1 MISITENSAQ
11 LLRPSP
17 VVFPQGPASLPLVE
31 ASVARLL
38 NLSDGQVVQGTVQ
51 TQGDQLALLLRGRLL
66 DLPPGMDWTLGQRLN
81 LRAQL
86 NPDGSLTLNRLPTPG
101 PGKSASSSGAAGS
114 AARGVPDAAG
124 GAAGGTRAATPPYGT
139 SVDPTVAARSQ
150 VPAQPPPSSVPAG
163 TLYPSP
169 AAPGPA
175 AHSDAVSIP
184 GALSPPT
191 ADARA
196 PMPEPAA
203 IAPLPTDDPAAP
215 PAPRAPQSEA
225 QAAAPPGRSA
235 EPVSDQR
242 SLYAGP
248 APAAGNVAP
257 AYVAAAAHNMPL
269 DPAHAGAIAQQQVAA
284 EQPARPA
291 GGAQKAGP
299 AAAAPS
305 LFAPSQETEPG
316 TSAYAPPM
324 VAQAPLPG
332 RAEPLP
338 APAVARVDAP
348 TVQAMGLKDGQVV
361 QASVQ
366 ARDGALGFVVDG
378 RVLPTLQ
385 PGAQD
390 DPLLV
395 NLRVEIHEDGSATLH
410 NLLAPLPRL
419 APAAAPL
426 ALAPV
431 SLGGVLASVA
441 EEVPQR
447 VTLGPQDF
455 FSRLGSLLFRANGLP
470 EMVNL
475 FNSGTLDTV
484 LGQIGRPDLQAQWA
498 RQRLSMAQLS
508 PRDVRNAVQAAL
520 GSERGLLSGLER
532 DIPATDTKQLLM
544 GALASMGSLD
554 DLSGDDLRAAQHLQR
569 GVDDLESAQV
579 RAAQAQ
585 TQQELVFN
593 MVIPFKDAAPVE
605 IQFER
610 RRTSEGK
617 TTPFTVNVHST
628 STDYGELWL
637 KTELQ
642 GKDQV
647 DLVMWARRA
656 AVVDMAQAGAASLGQ
671 QLQASGLAMRSFQV
685 IHGERP
691 GSNPDATPP
700 APVSALA
707 GAVLDIR
714 A

>member
-11 LLRPSP
+11 LIRPSP
-17 VVFPQGPASLPLVE
+17 AVFPQGPASLPLVE
-31 ASVARLL
+31 AGVARLL
-38 NLSDGQVVQGTVQ
+38 NLTDGQVVQGTVQ

-66 DLPPGMDWTLGQRLN
+66 DLPPGMDWTVGQRLN
-81 LRAQL
+81 LRAQI
-86 NPDGSLTLNRLPTPG
+86 NPDGTLTLNRLPTPG
-101 PGKSASSSGAAGS
+101 QGKSSPGAGPVGNTPSGAPDTAAQSTGGARAGFAGPGAS
-114 AARGVPDAAG
+114 VDAAT
-124 GAAGGTRAATPPYGT
+124 APRPQASPP
-139 SVDPTVAARSQ
+139 
-150 VPAQPPPSSVPAG
+150 PPPSSVPAG
-163 TLYPSP
+163 TLYPPPRNDGVPSPTPNAPAQPHNPAPASASAPAQADPANP
-169 AAPGPA
+169 AA
-175 AHSDAVSIP
+175 AHASQPQS
-184 GALSPPT
+184 GALSG
-191 ADARA
+191 
-196 PMPEPAA
+196 
-203 IAPLPTDDPAAP
+203 
-215 PAPRAPQSEA
+215 S
-225 QAAAPPGRSA
+225 SA
-235 EPVSDQR
+235 EPMSTQR

-248 APAAGNVAP
+248 PPVAAGNVAP
-257 AYVAAAAHNMPL
+257 ALSAATVQSMQSE
-269 DPAHAGAIAQQQVAA
+269 PANAGALAQQQVVA
-284 EQPARPA
+284 EQPARQA
-291 GGAQKAGP
+291 AGP
-299 AAAAPS
+299 RRTAAAGSPSIAP
-305 LFAPSQETEPG
+305 QQTEAG
-316 TSAYAPPM
+316 SSAYAPPL
-324 VAQAPLPG
+324 VALAPLPG
-332 RAEPLP
+332 PAQPLP

-348 TVQAMGLKDGQVV
+348 TVQAMGLKDGQIL

-385 PGAQD
+385 PGTQD

-395 NLRVEIHEDGSATLH
+395 NLRVEINEDGSATLH
-410 NLLAPLPRL
+410 NLLAPAARPAL
-419 APAAAPL
+419 AAAPL
-426 ALAPV
+426 SLAPV
-431 SLGGVLASVA
+431 SLGGVLATVA

-475 FNSGTLDTV
+475 FNSGTLDAV

-508 PRDVRNAVQAAL
+508 ARDVRGAVQAAL
-520 GSERGLLSGLER
+520 GSERDLLSGVAR
-532 DIPATDTKQLLM
+532 DMPATDTKQLLM
-544 GALASMGSLD
+544 GVLASMGSLD
-554 DLSGDDLRAAQHLQR
+554 ELSGEDLRTAQHLQR

-628 STDYGELWL
+628 SSDYGELWL

-656 AVVDMAQAGAASLGQ
+656 AVVDMAQAGAAGLGQ
-671 QLQASGLAMRSFQV
+671 QLEASGLAMRSFKV

-691 GSNPDATPP
+691 GSNPNAAAEP
-700 APVSALA
+700 PVSALA

>member
-11 LLRPSP
+11 LIRPAP

-31 ASVARLL
+31 ASVARVL
-38 NLSDGQVVQGTVQ
+38 NLTDGQVVQGTVQ
-51 TQGDQLALLLRGRLL
+51 AQGDQLALLLRGRLL
-66 DLPPGMDWTLGQRLN
+66 DLPPAMDWTVGQRLN
-81 LRAQL
+81 LRAQM
-86 NPDGSLTLNRLPTPG
+86 NPDGTLTLNRLPTPG
-101 PGKSASSSGAAGS
+101 QGKSARGAGTAGPAESGAQDGSTPATAGARAS
-114 AARGVPDAAG
+114 AARSGASMEAASG
-124 GAAGGTRAATPPYGT
+124 PRPQANPP
-139 SVDPTVAARSQ
+139 S
-150 VPAQPPPSSVPAG
+150 PPSSVPAG
-163 TLYPSP
+163 TLYPPPAETNSLPRGQASPAPAPAP
-169 AAPGPA
+169 AAPTQASPNYPA
-175 AHSDAVSIP
+175 PA
-184 GALSPPT
+184 GAGL
-191 ADARA
+191 
-196 PMPEPAA
+196 
-203 IAPLPTDDPAAP
+203 P
-215 PAPRAPQSEA
+215 PA
-225 QAAAPPGRSA
+225 QASAHLAATRTPASAGLPGSSA
-235 EPVSDQR
+235 EPPSAQR
-242 SLYAGP
+242 ALYAGP
-248 APAAGNVAP
+248 EPVAAGNVAP
-257 AYVAAAAHNMPL
+257 AMAAAVARGMQL
-269 DPAHAGAIAQQQVAA
+269 DPAHAGAVAQQQVAA
-284 EQPARPA
+284 EQPARQAA
-291 GGAQKAGP
+291 GPRRAATAGAAP
-299 AAAAPS
+299 AAAR
-305 LFAPSQETEPG
+305 ETEPG
-316 TSAYAPPM
+316 SSAYAPPL
-324 VAQAPLPG
+324 VALDPLP
-332 RAEPLP
+332 APTEPLP

-348 TVQAMGLKDGQVV
+348 TVQAMGLKDGQVL

-378 RVLPTLQ
+378 RVLPTLE

-395 NLRVEIHEDGSATLH
+395 NLRVEINEDGSATLH
-410 NLLAPLPRL
+410 NLLAPAARPAL
-419 APAAAPL
+419 AAAPL

-431 SLGGVLASVA
+431 SLGGVLATVA

-475 FNSGTLDTV
+475 FTSGTLDAV

-508 PRDVRNAVQAAL
+508 ARDVRGAVQSAL
-520 GSERGLLSGLER
+520 GSERGLLSGVDR
-532 DIPATDTKQLLM
+532 DIPANDTKQLLM
-544 GALASMGSLD
+544 GALASMGSMD
-554 DLSGDDLRAAQHLQR
+554 ELSGDDLRTAQHLQR

-585 TQQELVFN
+585 TQQELVFS

-656 AVVDMAQAGAASLGQ
+656 AVVDMAQAGATSLGQ
-671 QLQASGLAMRSFQV
+671 QLQACGLAMRSFQV

-691 GSNPDATPP
+691 GSNQDAAAEP
-700 APVSALA
+700 PVSALA

>member
-11 LLRPSP
+11 LIRPSP

-31 ASVARLL
+31 ASMARLL
-38 NLSDGQVVQGTVQ
+38 NLTDGQVVQGMVQ

-66 DLPPGMDWTLGQRLN
+66 DLPPAMEWTVGQRLN
-81 LRAQL
+81 LRAQI

-101 PGKSASSSGAAGS
+101 QGKSSPGAGAAGNTASGAPDMAAPTTGGGRSGASVSGANVDAVS
-114 AARGVPDAAG
+114 APRPQAS
-124 GAAGGTRAATPPYGT
+124 PP
-139 SVDPTVAARSQ
+139 
-150 VPAQPPPSSVPAG
+150 PPPSSVPAG
-163 TLYPSP
+163 TLYPPPVVSGPPPRSEGTPASNAPAQSPSAAQSGASSAAGADSAHP
-169 AAPGPA
+169 AA
-175 AHSDAVSIP
+175 V
-184 GALSPPT
+184 
-191 ADARA
+191 
-196 PMPEPAA
+196 
-203 IAPLPTDDPAAP
+203 
-215 PAPRAPQSEA
+215 RAPQP
-225 QAAAPPGRSA
+225 QAGGLPGSSA
-235 EPVSDQR
+235 EPLSTQR

-248 APAAGNVAP
+248 TPVAAGNVAP
-257 AYVAAAAHNMPL
+257 ALSAAMVQSMQIG
-269 DPAHAGAIAQQQVAA
+269 PAHAGAVAQQQVAA
-284 EQPARPA
+284 EQPARQA
-291 GGAQKAGP
+291 AGP
-299 AAAAPS
+299 RRTAAAGAPS
-305 LFAPSQETEPG
+305 VASQEPEPG
-316 TSAYAPPM
+316 SSAYAPPL
-324 VAQAPLPG
+324 VTLAPLLGP
-332 RAEPLP
+332 AQPLP
-338 APAVARVDAP
+338 APSVARVDAP
-348 TVQAMGLKDGQVV
+348 TVQAMGLKDGQVL

-385 PGAQD
+385 PGTQD

-395 NLRVEIHEDGSATLH
+395 NLRVEINEDGSATLH
-410 NLLAPLPRL
+410 NLLAPAARPAL
-419 APAAAPL
+419 AAAPL
-426 ALAPV
+426 SLAPV
-431 SLGGVLASVA
+431 SLGGVLATVA

-475 FNSGTLDTV
+475 FNSGTLDAV

-508 PRDVRNAVQAAL
+508 ARDVRGAVQAAL
-520 GSERGLLSGLER
+520 GSERGLLSGVER
-532 DIPATDTKQLLM
+532 DMPVTDTKQLLM
-544 GALASMGSLD
+544 GVLASMGSLD
-554 DLSGDDLRAAQHLQR
+554 ELSGDDLRTAQHLQR

-617 TTPFTVNVHST
+617 STPFTVNVHST

-647 DLVMWARRA
+647 DMVMWARRA
-656 AVVDMAQAGAASLGQ
+656 AVVDMAQAGATSLGQ

-691 GSNPDATPP
+691 GSNPDAAAEP
-700 APVSALA
+700 PVSALA

>member
-11 LLRPSP
+11 LIRPSP
-17 VVFPQGPASLPLVE
+17 AVFPQGPASLPLVE

-38 NLSDGQVVQGTVQ
+38 NLTDGQVVQGTVQ

-66 DLPPGMDWTLGQRLN
+66 DLPPGMDWTVGQRLN
-81 LRAQL
+81 LRAQI
-86 NPDGSLTLNRLPTPG
+86 NPDGTLTLNRLPTPG
-101 PGKSASSSGAAGS
+101 QGKSSPGAGAAGNTPS
-114 AARGVPDAAG
+114 GVPDAAAQTIG
-124 GAAGGTRAATPPYGT
+124 GARAGLAGPGASVDAATAPRPQTSPP
-139 SVDPTVAARSQ
+139 
-150 VPAQPPPSSVPAG
+150 PPPSSVPAG
-163 TLYPSP
+163 TLYPPPNAPAQSHNPTLASASSP
-169 AAPGPA
+169 AQADPANPA
-175 AHSDAVSIP
+175 A
-184 GALSPPT
+184 
-191 ADARA
+191 ARA
-196 PMPEPAA
+196 SQ
-203 IAPLPTDDPAAP
+203 
-215 PAPRAPQSEA
+215 PQS
-225 QAAAPPGRSA
+225 GGLSGSSA
-235 EPVSDQR
+235 EPLSTQR

-248 APAAGNVAP
+248 PPVAAGNVAP
-257 AYVAAAAHNMPL
+257 ALSAATVQSMQSE
-269 DPAHAGAIAQQQVAA
+269 PANAGALAQQQVAA
-284 EQPARPA
+284 EQPARQA
-291 GGAQKAGP
+291 AGP
-299 AAAAPS
+299 RRTAAAGPPSIAP
-305 LFAPSQETEPG
+305 PQTEPG
-316 TSAYAPPM
+316 SSAYAPPL
-324 VAQAPLPG
+324 VALAPLPG
-332 RAEPLP
+332 PAQPLP

-348 TVQAMGLKDGQVV
+348 TVQAMGLKDGQIL
-361 QASVQ
+361 QASVE

-385 PGAQD
+385 PGTQD

-395 NLRVEIHEDGSATLH
+395 NLRVEINEDGSATLH
-410 NLLAPLPRL
+410 NLLAPAARPAL
-419 APAAAPL
+419 AAAPL
-426 ALAPV
+426 SLAPV
-431 SLGGVLASVA
+431 SLGGVLATVA

-475 FNSGTLDTV
+475 FNSGTLDAV

-508 PRDVRNAVQAAL
+508 ARDVRGAVQAAL
-520 GSERGLLSGLER
+520 GSERGLLSGVAR
-532 DIPATDTKQLLM
+532 DMPATDTKQLLM
-544 GALASMGSLD
+544 GVLASMGALD
-554 DLSGDDLRAAQHLQR
+554 ELSGDDVRTAQHLQR

-656 AVVDMAQAGAASLGQ
+656 AVVDMAQSGAAGLGQ
-671 QLQASGLAMRSFQV
+671 QLEASGLAMRSFKV

-691 GSNPDATPP
+691 GSSPDAAAEP
-700 APVSALA
+700 PVSALA

>member
-11 LLRPSP
+11 LIRPAP

-31 ASVARLL
+31 ASVARVL
-38 NLSDGQVVQGTVQ
+38 NLTDGQVVQGTVQ
-51 TQGDQLALLLRGRLL
+51 AQGDQLALLLRGRLL
-66 DLPPGMDWTLGQRLN
+66 DLPPAMDWTVGQRLN
-81 LRAQL
+81 LRAQM
-86 NPDGSLTLNRLPTPG
+86 NPDGTLTLNRLPTPG
-101 PGKSASSSGAAGS
+101 QGKSARGAGTAGPAEGGAQDGSTPATAGARAS
-114 AARGVPDAAG
+114 AARSGASVEAASG
-124 GAAGGTRAATPPYGT
+124 PRPQANPP
-139 SVDPTVAARSQ
+139 S
-150 VPAQPPPSSVPAG
+150 PPSSVPAG
-163 TLYPSP
+163 TLYPPPAETNSLPRGQASPAPAPAP
-169 AAPGPA
+169 AAPTQASPNYPA
-175 AHSDAVSIP
+175 PA
-184 GALSPPT
+184 GAGSPP
-191 ADARA
+191 
-196 PMPEPAA
+196 
-203 IAPLPTDDPAAP
+203 
-215 PAPRAPQSEA
+215 A
-225 QAAAPPGRSA
+225 QASAHLAATRTPASAGLPGSSA
-235 EPVSDQR
+235 EPPSAQR
-242 SLYAGP
+242 ALYAGP
-248 APAAGNVAP
+248 EPVAAGNVAP
-257 AYVAAAAHNMPL
+257 AMAAAVARGMQL
-269 DPAHAGAIAQQQVAA
+269 DPAHAGAVAQQQVAA
-284 EQPARPA
+284 EQPARQAA
-291 GGAQKAGP
+291 GPRRAATAGAAP
-299 AAAAPS
+299 AAAR
-305 LFAPSQETEPG
+305 ETEPG
-316 TSAYAPPM
+316 SSAYAPPL
-324 VAQAPLPG
+324 VALDPLP
-332 RAEPLP
+332 APTEPLP

-348 TVQAMGLKDGQVV
+348 TVQAMGLKDGQVL

-378 RVLPTLQ
+378 RVLPTLE

-395 NLRVEIHEDGSATLH
+395 NLRVEINEDGSATLH
-410 NLLAPLPRL
+410 NLLAPAARPAL
-419 APAAAPL
+419 AAAPL

-431 SLGGVLASVA
+431 SLGGVLATVA

-475 FNSGTLDTV
+475 FTSGTLDAV

-508 PRDVRNAVQAAL
+508 ARDVRGAVQSAL
-520 GSERGLLSGLER
+520 GSERGLLSGVDR
-532 DIPATDTKQLLM
+532 DIPANDTKQLLM
-544 GALASMGSLD
+544 GALASMGSMD
-554 DLSGDDLRAAQHLQR
+554 ELSGDDLRTAQHLQR

-585 TQQELVFN
+585 TQQELVFS

-605 IQFER
+605 LQFER

-656 AVVDMAQAGAASLGQ
+656 AVVDMAQAGATSLGQ
-671 QLQASGLAMRSFQV
+671 QLQACGLAMRSFQV

-691 GSNPDATPP
+691 GSNQDAAAEP
-700 APVSALA
+700 PVSALA